1 MIRCCRF
8 ARLAVAGKGEV
19 VLLVVV
25 EVAVVAVMVEAIV
38 SLRSTSGYVLTVSKL
53 QSDSESD
60 PETDVDA
67 LMIIDEWCR

>member
-8 ARLAVAGKGEV
+8 ARFAVAGKGEV
-19 VLLVVV
+19 LLVVV
-25 EVAVVAVMVEAIV
+25 AVVVVAVMVEAMV

-60 PETDVDA
+60 PDTEAEVPTQ
-67 LMIIDEWCR
+67 IIDDWCR

>member
-19 VLLVVV
+19 VLLVV

>member
-1 MIRCCRF
+1 M
-8 ARLAVAGKGEV
+8 A
-19 VLLVVV
+19 VVV
-25 EVAVVAVMVEAIV
+25 VVAVMVEAIV

-67 LMIIDEWCR
+67 LMVIDEWCR

>member
-19 VLLVVV
+19 VLLVV

-60 PETDVDA
+60 PEMDVDA
-67 LMIIDEWCR
+67 LMTIDEWCR